1 MLAGLFRGAIAELV
15 DEALTTALALAGQPR
30 AAGDVAVVG
39 DVALGLA
46 LRKRAAASEARPA
59 SVSSASTSASTS
71 ASGAAAFAIVAEPG
85 ARAARKLEG
94 VLQGSPAQLP
104 LPDGALAAVIG
115 VGALAPERSV
125 ALHQLIREWVRV
137 VRDGGAVV
145 LVDRVPRTL
154 STRHALCAG
163 LTEIE
168 QRASGRAVVTS
179 GLVSRLVRR
188 D

>member
-59 SVSSASTSASTS
+59 ATSATS
-71 ASGAAAFAIVAEPG
+71 GVGSGAAAFAIVAEPG
-85 ARAARKLEG
+85 ARAARKIEG
-94 VLQGSPAQLP
+94 VLQGTPAQLP
-104 LPDGALAAVIG
+104 LADGALAAVIG
-115 VGALAPERSV
+115 VGALAPESSV
-125 ALHQLIREWVRV
+125 ALHQMIREWVRV

-154 STRHALCAG
+154 ATRHALCAG

>member
-1 MLAGLFRGAIAELV
+1 MRYLARMLAGLFRGAIAELV

-30 AAGDVAVVG
+30 VAGDVAVVG

-46 LRKRAAASEARPA
+46 LRKRAA
-59 SVSSASTSASTS
+59 SST
-71 ASGAAAFAIVAEPG
+71 SGAAAFAIVAEPG

-94 VLQGSPAQLP
+94 VLQGTPAQLP
-104 LPDGALAAVIG
+104 LADGALAAVIG
-115 VGALAPERSV
+115 VGALAPESSV
-125 ALHQLIREWVRV
+125 ALHQMIREWVRV

-154 STRHALCAG
+154 ATRHALCAG
-163 LTEIE
+163 LTELE

>member
-1 MLAGLFRGAIAELV
+1 MRYLPRMLAGLFRGAIAELV
-15 DEALTTALALAGQPR
+15 DEALTTALALAGAPR
-30 AAGDVAVVG
+30 VAGDVAVVG

-46 LRKRAAASEARPA
+46 LRKRATGDARP
-59 SVSSASTSASTS
+59 SSSS
-71 ASGAAAFAIVAEPG
+71 AAAFAIVAEPG
-85 ARAARKLEG
+85 ARAARKIEG
-94 VLQGSPAQLP
+94 VLQGTPVQLP
-104 LPDGALAAVIG
+104 LADGALAAVIG
-115 VGALAPERSV
+115 VGALAPESSV
-125 ALHQLIREWVRV
+125 ALHQMIREWVRV

-145 LVDRVPRTL
+145 LVDRVPRPL
-154 STRHALCAG
+154 ATRHALCAG